1 MEQNISLYLQ
11 ASMLESKT
19 AADMSLAATSES
31 PEASAKIQ
39 TEGLKG
45 CAAAAIMRTGQ
56 EQGYP
61 TISGQ
66 NQSTLSCDVK

>member
-1 MEQNISLYLQ
+1 
-11 ASMLESKT
+11 MLESKT

-45 CAAAAIMRTGQ
+45 CAAAAILRT
-56 EQGYP
+56 EQSYP
-61 TISGQ
+61 IIGGQ